1 MDPQLSRCERASRYQ
16 RRRPPDHNAGAAVW
30 TGRGMLCGVTEL
42 RDTARLAGS
51 ALVVTGV
58 LAVVTALFAPWSWRA
73 WPTNGHPG
81 VELVVAIVAL
91 GPLASAGRAVVW
103 WLAGRRGAPP
113 RWVPTLAAALAGFGA
128 GLLALLAASNVG
140 PDEGIRVG
148 GPLAVAGCAALVLG
162 WLLLIPRGRPRW
174 GAAPVAGTVVLLLA
188 AGTATV
194 ATTRWYTEDRFV
206 RRHPAGAL
214 PPVGL
219 DPPQRLERERWHAAA
234 TGTGWTR
241 VVGRYLLVAHADGLY
256 TRDAVT
262 GEERWAYRR
271 TDLPVAVAG
280 VSADESTAVVLY
292 AGDGNAIAVGL
303 DVATG
308 RERWI

>member
-16 RRRPPDHNAGAAVW
+16 RRRPPDHNAGSAVW

-58 LAVVTALFAPWSWRA
+58 LAVVAALFAPWSWRA

-128 GLLALLAASNVG
+128 GRLALLAAS
-140 PDEGIRVG
+140 
-148 GPLAVAGCAALVLG
+148 A
-162 WLLLIPRGRPRW
+162 
-174 GAAPVAGTVVLLLA
+174 GAAHA
-188 AGTATV
+188 AGRCA
-194 ATTRWYTEDRFV
+194 R
-206 RRHPAGAL
+206 
-214 PPVGL
+214 
-219 DPPQRLERERWHAAA
+219 
-234 TGTGWTR
+234 
-241 VVGRYLLVAHADGLY
+241 DG
-256 TRDAVT
+256 VT
-262 GEERWAYRR
+262 GEGRWPYRR
-271 TDLPVAVAG
+271 TGRPVAVAG

-308 RERWI
+308 RERWIRRYTGVYPTGWRLLAAGN